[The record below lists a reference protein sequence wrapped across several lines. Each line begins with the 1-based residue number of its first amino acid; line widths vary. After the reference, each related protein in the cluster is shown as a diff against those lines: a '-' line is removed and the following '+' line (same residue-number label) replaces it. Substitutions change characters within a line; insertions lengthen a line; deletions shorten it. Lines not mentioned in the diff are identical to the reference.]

1 MEEEVKIPFYKKIA
15 NKAMEYPKIT
25 LGIFAMIVIMVLV
38 YYYAGIQYI
47 SGKME
52 KIVNLETKMKD
63 LIQSINDKQAN
74 NLGK

>member
-1 MEEEVKIPFYKKIA
+1 MEEVKVPFYKKIA
-15 NKAMEYPKIT
+15 NKAMEYPRIT
-25 LGIFAMIVIMVLV
+25 LSIFALVVVMVLV

-52 KIVNLETKMKD
+52 KIINLETKMKD
-63 LIQSINDKQAN
+63 LIQSINDKQLN